1 MESSAIVFLLKELIM
16 EYNRVSLPCLG
27 SFISEYS
34 SAVISDGKI
43 YPPLKSVVF
52 HHNEIWNDE
61 KLENRIVQVSN
72 MSIGVAKEEL
82 AFWIDNICVLLATGE
97 EVLLPGLGR
106 MYVSGQSK
114 LMFEQES
121 ENLLMESFGLEP
133 VNIQSGELTK
143 IDKNEFVVHKKEKK
157 EKKKSKKSKKEK
169 NNSNKGLI
177 IGVLIIAIFIVAA
190 IFTIFKYILTDN
202 KYSIQSSEIPVKM
215 SIHELKYDEYHTP
228 KYGIVLSSF
237 EKLRDA
243 RVFSVKI
250 TGTSVY
256 CIDNETPYS
265 VIFSYLSRENA
276 DKAIDSLTKIYPQ
289 AYTIELL
296 KDYPTNFDGRN

>member
-1 MESSAIVFLLKELIM
+1 M
-16 EYNRVSLPCLG
+16 
-27 SFISEYS
+27 
-34 SAVISDGKI
+34 SDGKI
-43 YPPLKSVVF
+43 YPPLKTVVF

-61 KLENRIVQVSN
+61 KLENRIVQVNN

-106 MYVSGQSK
+106 MYVSEQSK

-133 VNIQSGELTK
+133 ISIQTDGLTE
-143 IDKNEFVVHKKEKK
+143 IDMDEPVVHKKEKK
-157 EKKKSKKSKKEK
+157 KRTKEK
-169 NNSNKGLI
+169 NDANKGLVV
-177 IGVLIIAIFIVAA
+177 GVLIIAVFIVAA
-190 IFTIFKYILTDN
+190 IFAIFKYILTDN
-202 KYSIQSSEIPVKM
+202 KYSAQPSEMPVKV
-215 SIHELKYDEYHTP
+215 SVPEPKYDEYFTP

-243 RVFSVKI
+243 RDFSAKI
-250 TGTSVY
+250 SGTSVY

-265 VIFSYLSRENA
+265 VIFSYPSQENA
-276 DKAIDSLTKIYPQ
+276 DKAIDSLKTIYPH
-289 AYTIELL
+289 AYTIEFE
-296 KDYPTNFDGRN
+296 KD